1 MCEIPMNRQFV
12 DHDIKFC
19 SMSNFD
25 VILIFRLEFGALIGV
40 MMQVPE
46 HGSARALSI
55 YCIHQRI
62 RAEPE
67 IGGMQERL

>member
-1 MCEIPMNRQFV
+1 MR
-12 DHDIKFC
+12 
-19 SMSNFD
+19 NFD

-40 MMQVPE
+40 MMTVPE
-46 HGSARALSI
+46 HCLARALSI
-55 YCIHQRI
+55 YCIHQQI